1 MIFHCLHEKQKDGSI
16 VIRLLFFINKKKCK
30 LLLMNG
36 SNSDIDICGNFIL
49 LLLLSLLIPDF
60 VTAQKKEFHL
70 VTKTSKVTIVYN
82 NNAPPLD
89 SICANLLAEDIERV
103 SSFKPVVT
111 TNLSTVNGNVI
122 VIGHIQSLLIRK
134 FISVQSL
141 AHKKLLN
148 KWECFSFTTIDKP
161 FTKISKAF
169 IIAGSDIRGTAYGVF
184 TLSQKIGVSPWY
196 WWADA
201 PAIQKKELIINQTD
215 SVSKTPAVKYR
226 GIFINDED
234 WGLQPWAAKTFEPET
249 NDIGPKTYAKV
260 FELLL
265 RLKANLIWPAMHPST
280 KAFFY
285 YPGNVMVA
293 RNYQIMIGSSH
304 AEPMLR
310 NNVSEWDVKT
320 MGNFNYL
327 TNKETVLKYWEHRVK
342 ESININAVY
351 TMGMRGVHDGQ
362 MEGVKD
368 LKEAVPLVEHIIGD
382 ERRLLTKYVNK
393 DVTSIPQVL
402 TPYKEVLEIYDNGLK
417 VPEDVTLVWPD
428 DNYGYIQRLNNE
440 KEKRRKGSS
449 GVYYHASY
457 WGRPHDYLWLST
469 THPSLVREE
478 MLKAYETGA
487 DRLWVLNVGDIKP
500 QEYNM
505 QQFLDIAFDPTPF
518 KNSSYSKQHL
528 LKWLTS
534 IFGIETAKQ
543 IQPVLWEYYQLAF
556 ERKPEFMGWSQTEP
570 ETKAS
575 YTEYNH
581 FYFGD
586 EAQKRLDRY
595 TVLESQAKRIRS
607 QIGLIYVDAF
617 YQLVYYPVV
626 CASQMNKKF
635 LYRDKAFFYS
645 KQNRLSAYDYAAL
658 SKNAH
663 DSIIKETAYYNE
675 QLAGGKWKNIMS
687 MNPRNLA
694 VYQPPDLPA
703 LFIDSTDGW
712 NIAPEGYVTTDS
724 CLVANKNML
733 SLPSFD
739 NLNNQQYFVDIF
751 LNKSQTINWT
761 ATVSE
766 SWIRMSKTYGQLTS
780 GTGNTQMRIWINIDW
795 GKLIKNGRTTGI
807 INFMV
812 GDKQVRLNVPA
823 LKINKPELTGYKGFI
838 ENNGFISIH
847 ASHFTRQTKRTINW
861 WSVIDGLG
869 YSESVIQAL
878 PVSIKSKSSSNLDS
892 INKINSFVEYD
903 FYNFSSANPRIT
915 LLALPT
921 HPINNNYAVR
931 YAVSI
936 DDGPLKLIDITTV
949 GRSEEWKQNVLR
961 NRAER
966 KIEMPFLKTG
976 NHVLKIFCV
985 DPGVI
990 LDEIRIDLGG
1000 LKKAYSTIEETKL
1013 R

>member
-1 MIFHCLHEKQKDGSI
+1 
-16 VIRLLFFINKKKCK
+16 
-30 LLLMNG
+30 MNG
-36 SNSDIDICGNFIL
+36 NNSDIDICGNFIL

-60 VTAQKKEFHL
+60 VTAQKNEFPL

-82 NNAPPLD
+82 KNAPPLD

-134 FISVQSL
+134 FISVQSS
-141 AHKKLLN
+141 AYKKLLN
-148 KWECFSFTTIDKP
+148 KWECFAFKTVNNP
-161 FTKISKAF
+161 LPKISKAF

-184 TLSQKIGVSPWY
+184 TLSQKIGISPWF
-196 WWADA
+196 WWADV
-201 PAIQKKELIINQTD
+201 PVMRQKELIINQPD
-215 SVSKTPAVKYR
+215 FVSKTPAVKYR

-285 YPGNVMVA
+285 YPENVIVA

-320 MGNFNYL
+320 MKNFNYL
-327 TNKETVLKYWEHRVK
+327 TNKETVLKYWERRVK
-342 ESININAVY
+342 ETSNINAIY

-368 LKEAVPLVEHIIGD
+368 LKEAVPLVERIIRD
-382 ERRLLTKYVNK
+382 ERSLLAKYLNR
-393 DVTSIPQVL
+393 DVTSIPQVF

-440 KEKRRKGSS
+440 KERGRKGGA

-500 QEYNM
+500 QEYNI
-505 QQFLDIAFDPTPF
+505 QQFLDMAFDPTPF
-518 KNSSYSKQHL
+518 KNSRYSKQHL
-528 LKWLTS
+528 LRWLTT
-534 IFGIETAKQ
+534 IFGLLKAQQ
-543 IQPVLWEYYQLAF
+543 ILPVMWEYYQFAF

-570 ETKAS
+570 ETKTK

-586 EAQKRLDRY
+586 EAQKRIDRY
-595 TVLESQAKRIRS
+595 ASLETEVKKLRS
-607 QIGLIYVDAF
+607 QIDPEFSDAF
-617 YQLVYYPVV
+617 YQLVYYPAV

-635 LYRDKAFFYS
+635 LYRDKAFLYS
-645 KQNRLSAYDYAAL
+645 KQNRLSAYEYVAL
-658 SKNAH
+658 SKNAY
-663 DSIIKETAYYNE
+663 DTIVKETEYYNL
-675 QLAGGKWKNIMS
+675 QLAGGKWKNIMT

-694 VYQPPDLPA
+694 VYQPPGLPT

-712 NIAPEGYVTTDS
+712 NIAPECYVTKDS
-724 CLVANKNML
+724 SLLANSNFL

-751 LNKSQTINWT
+751 LNKNQTINWT

-766 SWIRMSKTYGQLTS
+766 NWIGLSKTTGQLNS
-780 GTGNTQMRIWINIDW
+780 GMGTQQMRIWINIDW
-795 GKLIKNGRTTGI
+795 SKLNKNGKTTGI
-807 INFMV
+807 ISFIA
-812 GDKQVRLNVPA
+812 GEKQVQVDVLA
-823 LKINKPELTGYKGFI
+823 LKFNEPELTGYKGFI

-847 ASHFTRQTKRTINW
+847 ASHFARQTNRTTNQWRI
-861 WSVIDGLG
+861 IDGLG

-878 PVSIKSKSSSNLDS
+878 PVSIKSKPSSNLDS
-892 INKINSFVEYD
+892 IRKINSFVEYD
-903 FYNFSSANPRIT
+903 FYNFSSVKPRIT

-921 HPINNNYAVR
+921 HPINNNYEVR

-936 DDGPLKLIDITTV
+936 DDGPLQLVDITTV

-966 KIEMPFLKTG
+966 NIEMPFLNAG

-1000 LKKAYSTIEETKL
+1000 LKKAYSTMEETKI